1 MTDNLDYKILKVD
14 TDYFGREKI
23 IYALENLDGVFKV
36 DYRAEK
42 NFIEIFMDRNNEVTY
57 QKIIDAV
64 NGAGDFKIFALD

>member
-1 MTDNLDYKILKVD
+1 MQYKCKVLKVD
-14 TDYFGREKI
+14 TDFVGREKI

-42 NFIEIFMDRNNEVTY
+42 NFIEIFMDRNNEVSD

-64 NGAGDFKIFALD
+64 NHAGDFKIFALD

>member
-1 MTDNLDYKILKVD
+1 MADNFDYKILKVD

>member
-1 MTDNLDYKILKVD
+1 MADNLNCKILKVD

-42 NFIEIFMDRNNEVTY
+42 NFIEIFMDRNNEVTD

-64 NGAGDFKIFALD
+64 NGAGDFKIFGLD